1 MTGHGTTAVTG
12 GTGASRSLDP
22 QSKVK
27 LQKVVREFESLLVG
41 YMLKSMKE
49 GVPKSELDSEG
60 FGNGV
65 LDEMADGQFANS
77 MTQNRSF
84 GLADML
90 YKKITGE
97 SLPSQS
103 AVQAAGSTAP
113 AVRHTVMP
121 ASGHRVMHGMMNKP
135 VSAPVVKATAAKTVA
150 EKTVAAK
157 TASTGNSD
165 LSKRIGDFEEIIQQ
179 ASAQH
184 GVDSSLIKAVIAVE
198 SGGVGKARSGKAAK
212 GLMQLTDSTAAAMGV
227 RNSWDPKQNIL
238 GGTKYLS
245 SLLDKFG
252 GDLDQALASY
262 NAGPGA
268 VEKYQGIPPYRETK
282 NYIERVKNYLQ
293 YFQTQEGAVHEE
305 E

>member
-1 MTGHGTTAVTG
+1 MTGHGTSAISA
-12 GTGASRSLDP
+12 GTRTTKPLDA

-41 YMLKSMKE
+41 YMLKSMQE
-49 GVPKSELDSEG
+49 SVPKSDLDSEG

-65 LDEMADGQFANS
+65 LDEMANGEFANS
-77 MTQNRSF
+77 MTQTRSL

-97 SLPSQS
+97 SLPSAAAGASPAAKSQAVS
-103 AVQAAGSTAP
+103 AMPAPSALHQAARTMAKKPVAAAAVKTPAATPAP
-113 AVRHTVMP
+113 ALH
-121 ASGHRVMHGMMNKP
+121 A
-135 VSAPVVKATAAKTVA
+135 
-150 EKTVAAK
+150 
-157 TASTGNSD
+157 D
-165 LSKRIGDFEEIIQQ
+165 LSKRIGNFEEIIQQ
-179 ASAQH
+179 AAAKH

-245 SLLDKFG
+245 SLLEKFG

-282 NYIERVKNYLQ
+282 NYIQRVKNYLQ